1 MIAMIPVTCTTA
13 MTRTTAAAGHAGPA
27 PCPAP
32 EAAVTASATTAP
44 AATAPEAPVTAYAP
58 APGAVVTAPA
68 PGPAADDAAVKE
80 RRTVELLTEEGWFV
94 VCRAGVLEPGR
105 GVAAL
110 LPGGGQ
116 AALFRDSA
124 DRVWAIGNVDPFTG
138 AAVLAHGLLGSREG
152 RPYVASPLLK
162 QRFDLAD
169 GRCLDD
175 EAVAVAAYRV
185 RVT

>member
-58 APGAVVTAPA
+58 APGPAV
-68 PGPAADDAAVKE
+68 DDAAVKE
-80 RRTVELLTEEGWFV
+80 RRTVELLTEEGWFA

-110 LPGGGQ
+110 LPGGRQ